1 MTDFTLLLQSFLEHW
16 AAIAV
21 SLTTICGIIYGSYR
35 GFKKY
40 WKQNLRNKVLNAIS
54 HFVNDLPISQRFTV
68 LENFVTAELKPNHGS
83 SLRDAIDRIEEK
95 LAFLKVMHD
104 LVSDNMGMAYW
115 IVDKNSESVYA
126 SKTFLDLLH
135 IQSTEMIGFGWKSFV
150 DNGETQDFTDLLKSS
165 IQDKREFR
173 SLVELMKNNGEKISV
188 KIHAYPFFNSRKT
201 LLGYVITV
209 KPD

>member
-1 MTDFTLLLQSFLEHW
+1 MENFIIALRSLLENW

-21 SLTTICGIIYGSYR
+21 SFTTICGILYGGYR
-35 GFKKY
+35 WFRKY
-40 WKQNLRNKVLNAIS
+40 WASTLRVKMLNSIN
-54 HFVNDLPISQRFTV
+54 HFVTDLPISKQFAT

-104 LVSDNMGMAYW
+104 LVSDKMDMSYW
-115 IVDKNSESVYA
+115 IVDKSGESVYT
-126 SKTFLDLLH
+126 SKSLLNLLE
-135 IQSTEMIGFGWKSFV
+135 IQSTEMVGFGWKSFV

-165 IQDKREFR
+165 IVDKREFR
-173 SLVELMKNNGEKISV
+173 TVVELMKNNGEKISV
-188 KIHAYPFFNSRKT
+188 NIHAYPFFNSRKN
-201 LLGYVITV
+201 LLGYVITA